1 MMRYLI
7 IKYMIE
13 ISLEETGGVIF
24 METLHVRM
32 LGGFILHYGNEE
44 IILGRNTTAK
54 FVQLLQMVWLE
65 GNKGISKTQI
75 VRYLYEADELSN
87 PNNSFNNLVFQMRR
101 QMEAAGL
108 PKKDYIIKR
117 GKVFIPD
124 PGVPLTI
131 DVLDFNSYIDQA
143 RAEKDEDRKYDLY
156 AHAFD
161 LYRGE
166 LLPEAGTKTFVVKAG
181 AQLHQKFDEAAK
193 WLGNYTKSRKDYQDM
208 YRIYEKAAKIYPDS
222 DWQAYQIE
230 ALISQENY
238 KEAYQLYD
246 TTVRRYT
253 DDMGLPPSDKM
264 LENYRKMSRKLQ
276 QPQTEL
282 MEIQSSLVENPVSG
296 AYYCSYPSFIDT
308 YHIMQRNMERIG
320 FSAFMLLCTL
330 VDYEGKPISN
340 KEKLEER
347 SRALKESIG
356 SSLRKGDVYTKF
368 SASQYLVLLIGS
380 TREGCDVV
388 ARRISK
394 SLKEREGTKAD
405 VRYSNVSLSDL
416 SRIVQD

>member
-230 ALISQENY
+230 A
-238 KEAYQLYD
+238 
-246 TTVRRYT
+246 
-253 DDMGLPPSDKM
+253 DKM

-347 SRALKESIG
+347 GRALKESIG

>member
-1 MMRYLI
+1 
-7 IKYMIE
+7 
-13 ISLEETGGVIF
+13 
-24 METLHVRM
+24 
-32 LGGFILHYGNEE
+32 
-44 IILGRNTTAK
+44 
-54 FVQLLQMVWLE
+54 
-65 GNKGISKTQI
+65 
-75 VRYLYEADELSN
+75 
-87 PNNSFNNLVFQMRR
+87 
-101 QMEAAGL
+101 
-108 PKKDYIIKR
+108 
-117 GKVFIPD
+117 
-124 PGVPLTI
+124 
-131 DVLDFNSYIDQA
+131 
-143 RAEKDEDRKYDLY
+143 
-156 AHAFD
+156 
-161 LYRGE
+161 
-166 LLPEAGTKTFVVKAG
+166 
-181 AQLHQKFDEAAK
+181 
-193 WLGNYTKSRKDYQDM
+193 M

-347 SRALKESIG
+347 GRALKESIG